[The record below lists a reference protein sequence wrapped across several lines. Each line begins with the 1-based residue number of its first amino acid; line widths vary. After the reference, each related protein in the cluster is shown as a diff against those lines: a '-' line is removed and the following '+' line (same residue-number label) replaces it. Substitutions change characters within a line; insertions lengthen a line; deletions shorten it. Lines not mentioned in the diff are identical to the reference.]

1 MGAGSFQDLFFVHRG
16 RRTGAHSGKVGAVGA
31 SWAALRRAVPGD
43 DADELT
49 WLLFRQEDVISLVQ
63 AQEHL
68 TRKAIRHR
76 VATGR
81 WRQVHRAVLVA
92 HSGPIAP
99 AQLRWIAVL
108 AAGPTALLGGLTAAQ
123 AGGLRGFPDRVVH
136 LLLPAAVRR
145 APLPTGV
152 RAHRTSHLPERD
164 VLSLGQPP
172 RTAAARSIVDAAQWA
187 LNDAQARAVVA
198 AAFQQR
204 LVGGDDLH
212 EVVDRMPRLRR
223 RRLILTTATDAAGG
237 AHSLGELDLLSLV
250 RRAGLPEPTRQKVRR
265 DAAGRRRYLD
275 AYFEEWRVHVEVDGG
290 QHLDPAHAWADMRRQ
305 NDLWAEGDRVLR
317 FPSWALRTHPETVM
331 TQLRAALRAAGW
343 RG

>member
-1 MGAGSFQDLFFVHRG
+1 
-16 RRTGAHSGKVGAVGA
+16 
-31 SWAALRRAVPGD
+31 
-43 DADELT
+43 LT
-49 WLLFRQEDVISLVQ
+49 WLLFRQDDVISLAQ
-63 AQEHL
+63 AREHL

-92 HSGPIAP
+92 HSGPIGP

-136 LLLPAAVRR
+136 LLLPAARRR
-145 APLPTGV
+145 APLPTAV
-152 RAHRTSHLPERD
+152 RAHRTSHLPDRD
-164 VLSLGQPP
+164 VLPLGQPP
-172 RTAAARSIVDAAQWA
+172 RTAAPRSIIDAAQWA
-187 LNDAQARAVVA
+187 PDDGQARAIVA

-204 LVGGDDLH
+204 LVSGDDLR

-223 RRLILTTATDAAGG
+223 RRLILAAAADAAGG
-237 AHSLGELDLLSLV
+237 AHSLAELDLLSLA

-305 NDLWAEGDRVLR
+305 NDLWVEGDRILR
-317 FPSWALRTHPETVM
+317 FPSWALRADPETVVA
-331 TQLRAALRAAGW
+331 QLRTALQAAGW